1 MSRQPQTNG
10 NLALDQK
17 KVIIIEA
24 APKAEAAKLRVAA
37 YCRVSSDS
45 TDQLNSFMAQLN
57 YYNTL
62 IASKENWTLVDLYA
76 DEGISG
82 TSAEKRPDFQ
92 RLLSDCRRG
101 RVDKVLVKSVS
112 RFARNTRDC
121 LETVRELKSIGVGV
135 CFEEQHID
143 TSNMSGELLTAVF
156 AAMSQKESENI
167 SAHMRWSYQV
177 RMKGGTF
184 LPSAVPFGYVIQDKK
199 IVVNEE
205 QAGVVRAIFHRYL
218 AGQSMDEI
226 AAWLNWEDIPV
237 RLGIKSRKWI
247 RSAVSYILSNER
259 YIGDSLWQKTYATDT
274 LPARQVRNH
283 GEREQY
289 YAEGTHPPIID
300 KETFLAAQA
309 LKSRRI
315 EKRGAVQRQR
325 FPLHGM
331 IVCGVCGTIYR
342 RKVWNGKTFWVCR
355 SHDRGLDNCPS
366 GRIPEEEIHTAFLR
380 VYHKLRL
387 HGEPILKQM
396 ITDLQ
401 SIRERRMLWSMG
413 IVELNKRIADLSD
426 QDRML
431 ADMNKCGLVD
441 PDVFIS
447 QSNELARQ
455 IRAAKQEKERL
466 LADGGDDV
474 IPKTQELMETLD
486 TLPEFL
492 PAFDNEI
499 FTDLVDRI
507 TAEENGA
514 LRFRLKNGLELTET
528 TERSVR

>member
-1 MSRQPQTNG
+1 MSRQPQTSG

-17 KVIIIEA
+17 KVIVIEA
-24 APKAEAAKLRVAA
+24 APKPEVAKLRVAA

-143 TSNMSGELLTAVF
+143 TSSMSGELLTAVF

-167 SAHMRWSYQV
+167 SAHMRWSYQA
-177 RMKGGTF
+177 RMKRGTF
-184 LPSAVPFGYVIQDKK
+184 LPSAVPFGYVIRNKK
-199 IVVNEE
+199 IVVDEE
-205 QAGVVRAIFHRYL
+205 RAEIVRRIFHSYL

-226 AAWLNWEDIPV
+226 AAQLNREGIPV
-237 RLGIKSRKWI
+237 RLGIKGRKWI
-247 RSAVSYILSNER
+247 QPSISYILSNER
-259 YIGDSLWQKTYATDT
+259 YVGDSLWQKTYATDT
-274 LPARQVRNH
+274 LPARQVKNH

-289 YAEGTHPPIID
+289 YAEDTHPPIIAR
-300 KETFLAAQA
+300 ETFLAAQE
-309 LKSRRI
+309 LRNSRKESRKI
-315 EKRGAVQRQR
+315 CQRQEN
-325 FPLHGM
+325 PLGQK
-331 IVCGVCGTIYR
+331 IICGVCGAIYR
-342 RKVWNGKTFWVCR
+342 RKVRNGKTFWVCR
-355 SHDRGLDNCPS
+355 SHDRSSNNCPS
-366 GRIPEEEIHTAFLR
+366 GRIPEDEIHAAFLR

-396 ITDLQ
+396 IADLQ
-401 SIRERRMLWSMG
+401 SIRERRMLWSLD

-441 PDVFIS
+441 PDIFIS
-447 QSNELARQ
+447 QSNKLARRL
-455 IRAAKQEKERL
+455 RAAKQEKERL
-466 LADGGDDV
+466 LADGDDDA
-474 IPKTQELMETLD
+474 IPRTLELLETLD

-492 PAFDNEI
+492 PDFDAEI

-507 TAEENGA
+507 TAGEDGA
-514 LRFRLKNGLELTET
+514 LRFRLKNGLELTEV
-528 TERSVR
+528 TERSAR